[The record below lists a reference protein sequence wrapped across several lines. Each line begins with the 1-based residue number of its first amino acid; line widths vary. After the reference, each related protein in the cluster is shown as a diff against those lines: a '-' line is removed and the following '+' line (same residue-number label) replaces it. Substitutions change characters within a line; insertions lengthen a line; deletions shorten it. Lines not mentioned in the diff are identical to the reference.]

1 MLCISQSR
9 FTIVPFNKKDVPGVI
24 TEVPYSESTV
34 RDAID
39 KNFEKLGYKSRKQKD
54 YLIYSGV
61 VMPEFDNEPYDIY
74 VLVERKSRQEKE
86 VSFVTFLMSKGFE
99 NFVNERDE
107 NRLLDKT
114 KFYMNELRNIS
125 AEYDLELQITAQE
138 EAIKKALRKLD
149 NLRDDSTSLVKKKK
163 KIEEEMLQ
171 NNLNINSRKTDSFRQ
186 KQILEM
192 LISKRKI
199 REIKEEK
206 IEY

>member
-1 MLCISQSR
+1 M
-9 FTIVPFNKKDVPGVI
+9 N
-24 TEVPYSESTV
+24 
-34 RDAID
+34 
-39 KNFEKLGYKSRKQKD
+39 
-54 YLIYSGV
+54 
-61 VMPEFDNEPYDIY
+61 VMRI
-74 VLVERKSRQEKE
+74 
-86 VSFVTFLMSKGFE
+86 G
-99 NFVNERDE
+99 
-107 NRLLDKT
+107 LDKT

-192 LISKRKI
+192 LI
-199 REIKEEK
+199 
-206 IEY
+206 